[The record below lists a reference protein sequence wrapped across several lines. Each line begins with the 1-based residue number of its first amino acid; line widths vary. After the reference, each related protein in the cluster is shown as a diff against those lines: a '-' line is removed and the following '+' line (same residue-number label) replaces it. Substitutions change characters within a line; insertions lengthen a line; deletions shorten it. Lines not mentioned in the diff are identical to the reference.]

1 MNHTTQILNL
11 YYIQHKKIIEIQKI
25 LNISSPYI
33 SKIIKKDYR
42 YEDEKNNRKKLSI
55 EKRKKNQR
63 NFIKNKR
70 EIQKY
75 CDNYLLVQAQHIQA
89 SKELSKKDLN
99 EIGINRDRI
108 IIDIINKING
118 LPYKSIN
125 NCVLFIKNEFKNYTK
140 NINCETLINVSN
152 VFEYNR
158 IFDIYL
164 NNILMFLKGGN

>member
-42 YEDEKNNRKKLSI
+42 YENEKNNRKKLSI

-89 SKELSKKDLN
+89 SKELSKKSHLTN
-99 EIGINRDRI
+99 ENYRKWNYSAYNYNPSKKRYEFDDKLGRSFDVP
-108 IIDIINKING
+108 K
-118 LPYKSIN
+118 Y
-125 NCVLFIKNEFKNYTK
+125 IKE
-140 NINCETLINVSN
+140 
-152 VFEYNR
+152 R
-158 IFDIYL
+158 
-164 NNILMFLKGGN
+164 